1 VVSPNYLK
9 TIGYEPLMRLKFEA
23 IKMPALRP
31 QFVQSLL
38 NSEGQGLIPK
48 PNSQFAG
55 ELFGWVPPEGF
66 LS

>member
-1 VVSPNYLK
+1 
-9 TIGYEPLMRLKFEA
+9 MRLKFEA

-48 PNSQFAG
+48 RNSQFAG